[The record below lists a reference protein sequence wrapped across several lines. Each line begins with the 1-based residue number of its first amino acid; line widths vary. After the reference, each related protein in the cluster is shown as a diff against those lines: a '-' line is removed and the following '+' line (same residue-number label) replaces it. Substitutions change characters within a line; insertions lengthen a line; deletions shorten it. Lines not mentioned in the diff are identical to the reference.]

1 MDKLLREIR
10 DKIVKPQ
17 TSARTRCM
25 LLEMM
30 ELKSSN
36 WVMSDEVEQ
45 YYADAMLDMT
55 QEQWQVTVLINIY
68 NT

>member
-55 QEQWQVTVLINIY
+55 QEQ
-68 NT
+68 